1 MCAAPRPQQ
10 TERNK
15 REMDMS
21 SKIKAAVA
29 ASLTGVLALT
39 ACSGASGGAT
49 GGDRLSLVGYS
60 VLEAANVPVFE
71 EFEGTSEGEGVTF
84 QTSYGASGDQSRA
97 VEGGLDA
104 DVVHFSLEPDLN
116 RLVDA
121 GLVADDWKDNETHG
135 IVTSSV
141 VSLVVRE
148 GNPKDIEGWD
158 DLVKPGVEII
168 TPNPASSGSAKWN
181 ILAAWAHIAG
191 AGGTDAEAEQFVTR
205 MLQNT
210 IALPASGRDATTAFS
225 EGNGD
230 VLISYENE
238 AILARQN
245 GEPFDYVVPDDTL
258 LIENPGAVTKDAP
271 ESAQSFLEFL
281 TTPEAQAAYA
291 QSGFRPVV
299 DGVDLPE
306 VEGANDPA
314 DPFPTPGTLYT
325 VDKDFGGWSEADA
338 KFFDDEAGII
348 PKLQAKTGTEGEE

>member
-1 MCAAPRPQQ
+1 M
-10 TERNK
+10 T
-15 REMDMS
+15 
-21 SKIKAAVA
+21 SKFKAALA
-29 ASLTGVLALT
+29 ASVTGVLALT

-71 EFEGTSEGEGVTF
+71 EFEGTSDGEGVSF
-84 QTSYGASGDQSRA
+84 KTSYGASGDQSRA

-104 DVVHFSLEPDLN
+104 DVVHFSLEPDMQ

-121 GLVADDWKDNETHG
+121 GLVSKDWKDNDTNG
-135 IVTSSV
+135 IATSSV
-141 VSLVVRE
+141 VSFVVRD
-148 GNPKDIEGWD
+148 GNPKNIQGWD

-181 ILAAWAHIAG
+181 MLAAWAHVTG
-191 AGGTDAEAEQFVTR
+191 AGGTDAEAEAYFTKL
-205 MLQNT
+205 LQNT

-238 AILARQN
+238 AILAIQN
-245 GEPFDYVVPDDTL
+245 GEPFDYIVPDDTL
-258 LIENPGAVTKDAP
+258 LIENPAAVTTDAP
-271 ESAQSFLEFL
+271 DSAQAFLDFL
-281 TTPEAQAAYA
+281 TTPEAQADYA
-291 QSGFRPVV
+291 KSGFRPVV

-314 DPFPTPGTLYT
+314 DPFPAPKTLYT
-325 VDKDFGGWSEADA
+325 IDQDFGGWADADA
-338 KFFDDEAGII
+338 KFFDDTNGII
-348 PKLQAKTGTEGEE
+348 PKLQVKTGTEGEEE